1 MYWNK
6 KDNSII
12 EHYSNPFSPET
23 SYDAP
28 VLNSAQ
34 VKAVQMVI
42 EEFCRRCA
50 KSKDNLHQGFWREGH
65 KEDKDPRQDDIT
77 SKNKHEVVFIA
88 KYTIQDDYGLM
99 QKLDVFN
106 FEDDAW
112 DFVIDKKEN
121 EGAADISVMPRI
133 VDVQLKRKKCRDE

>member
-23 SYDAP
+23 DYDAP

-50 KSKDNLHQGFWREGH
+50 KSKDNIYQGLWR
-65 KEDKDPRQDDIT
+65 KNQEDSDQRQDDIT
-77 SKNKHEVVFIA
+77 SKNKHEVVFIT
-88 KYTIQDDYGLM
+88 KYTIQDDYGPM
-99 QKLDVFN
+99 QAFDVFSD
-106 FEDDAW
+106 EDDAW
-112 DFVIDKKEN
+112 NFVLARSNN
-121 EGAADISVMPRI
+121 ESVTNISVMPRI
-133 VDVQLKRKKCRDE
+133 VDAQLNRKKCVDE

>member
-6 KDNSII
+6 KDNSIV

-28 VLNSAQ
+28 VLNSAE

-42 EEFCRRCA
+42 EEFWRRCA
-50 KSKDNLHQGFWREGH
+50 KSKDNIHQGFWREGH

-99 QKLDVFN
+99 QEFDVFSD
-106 FEDDAW
+106 EDDAW
-112 DFVIDKKEN
+112 NFVLDKSNN
-121 EGAADISVMPRI
+121 EGVTNISVMPRI
-133 VDVQLKRKKCRDE
+133 VDVQLKRKKCGDE

>member
-6 KDNSII
+6 TDNSIV

-28 VLNSAQ
+28 VLNSTQ

-50 KSKDNLHQGFWREGH
+50 KSKDNIYQGLWRENQ
-65 KEDKDPRQDDIT
+65 EDSDQRQDDIT
-77 SKNKHEVVFIA
+77 SKNKHEVVFIT
-88 KYTIQDDYGLM
+88 KYTIQDDYGPM
-99 QKLDVFN
+99 QAFDVFTD
-106 FEDDAW
+106 EDDAW
-112 DFVIDKKEN
+112 NFVLARSNN
-121 EGAADISVMPRI
+121 ESVTNISVMPRI
-133 VDVQLKRKKCRDE
+133 VDAQLKRKKCGDE